1 MNLEFHNTREFLKC
15 ILLFLKS
22 IIFLLSSFP
31 CSIFTTMNSFI
42 DVFNSIQP
50 LHKLAWVFLCLAI
63 AWIVES
69 GIPLSRA
76 QYNKRKHAGVNLV
89 FFAFSMVINLV
100 LGLTVVSGFE
110 YLSAEEIGLFCLAD
124 LPLWTQFVFTILF
137 LDLVA
142 QYFVHYL
149 LHKVRWMWRLHVV
162 HHSDT
167 HVDATTGI
175 RHHPVDFFIRESFA
189 LVAILLLGA
198 PLAFYVFY
206 RLLSILFTIWTHAN
220 IKLPGR
226 LDETLSW
233 IIVTPNMHKFHHH
246 RELPWTDSN
255 FGNVLSV
262 WDRLFGTLVYED
274 PEDVVFGLDDVDETR
289 DEDVKYQLTVPFS
302 SDPCRKRK
310 SK

>member
-1 MNLEFHNTREFLKC
+1 MLTGSCNMIYSCSFNFL
-15 ILLFLKS
+15 F
-22 IIFLLSSFP
+22 IFST
-31 CSIFTTMNSFI
+31 CSAIFTTMETFI
-42 DVFNSIQP
+42 DLCNSVLP
-50 LHKLAWVFLCLAI
+50 LHKLLWVFLCLGA
-63 AWIVES
+63 AWLVES
-69 GIPLSRA
+69 VIPLSQA
-76 QYNKRKHAGVNLV
+76 QYNRRKHAGVNFV

-100 LGLTVVSGFE
+100 LGLTVVAGFE
-110 YLSAEEIGLFCLAD
+110 YLSVQEFGLFYLLE
-124 LPLWTQFVFTILF
+124 LPLWGQLVLTILF

-167 HVDATTGI
+167 RVDATTGV

-206 RLLSILFTIWTHAN
+206 RLLSILFTFWTHAN
-220 IKLPGR
+220 IKLPGK
-226 LDETLSW
+226 LDYLLSW

-246 RELPWTDSN
+246 HELPWTDSN

-274 PEDVVFGLDDVDETR
+274 PEDVMFGLDVVDETK
-289 DEDVKYQLTVPFS
+289 DEDVLYQLTVPFS
-302 SDPCRKRK
+302 SDPLRNE
-310 SK
+310 